1 MRFKLSHR
9 IIRTTSVMLL
19 VLTASMHIRLQAQTS
34 SRNYVMS
41 EQWLDSAGQHVVKT
55 VQYYDGLGRP
65 VQAAIGGVHPQ
76 GEYLHTL
83 TEYDVA
89 GRESREWLP
98 AVSVSG
104 LGYSDSTVLK
114 NKIRQTNGGY
124 PYSQTTYDALGRVTS
139 VTRPGSEWH
148 QNGMSVTK
156 EYITNGENDVRKFR
170 ILTTTSIAIYPDG
183 YHPAGTLTGERT
195 TDEDGVSLTVFHDLA
210 CRVLLERRGGGNDTY
225 FVYDTG
231 GRLRFML
238 QPKHEQTNSPG
249 FRFVYRYDDYGRV
262 ISKTYPGCDPTN
274 YRYDRSGRLCFE
286 RDARLKSRG
295 LCRFRL
301 YDPLG
306 RPVLTGTTTL
316 DGISLAGD
324 SYEGVTTLASSGGIC
339 GTGYAC
345 PAGLALTDVSVEE
358 AVYYDS
364 YSFLSLPLFSAATQ
378 PQEMGLQGTSE
389 GFTQSLVTGRAVTD
403 TKGQTLL
410 SAIYYDREGRVTDMR
425 ELRPGGWMTRTVT
438 SYTYTGQVAQATETL
453 YPPSGWSYGVRTSY
467 AYSTVTDKLSSKTLE
482 VTTNGNSS
490 FTEHY
495 RYDAL
500 GRCVCDSVHH
510 FKQTLRTYEQHGWL
524 TSSQTLRMNGAYTI
538 EHAQQLRYT
547 NGAHPCY
554 SGRISAVNTYT
565 GGAWKGFNL
574 EYDSLGRMV
583 NAEGTIR
590 EDMLAQGAAH
600 SESLEYDANGNITV
614 LSRYGTYGGEF
625 GQTDFLQMSYAGN
638 RLTGV
643 YDVVGQPVSAGTFGF
658 RNGTG
663 QNRYGYDKCGS
674 LLHDANR
681 GIALIDY
688 DDRGMPVRIQ
698 FTDGSV
704 TEHVY
709 ASDGRRLRMRHLT
722 AVEGLSVALKSR
734 HELTES
740 ETLSKDSVDYM
751 GNFQVIG
758 NRVRRFD
765 FADGY
770 ATYRQNVPAEVLD
783 FHFFV
788 RGHQGSVTAVIGRE
802 SAEQLTRYYPFGG
815 LMTQD
820 CMGEGVSADKYTG
833 KRLDRMHGLDWYDFG
848 ARQYDPV
855 YGRFAGIDPL
865 CEKYPHLSPYAYCG
879 NDPVNFVDP
888 TGCIFDLSQM
898 NDKEREKY
906 NNQVE
911 KQKENSRFFRTMY
924 SALEES
930 KDIYN
935 VSYGEVLSS
944 KGENIYGI
952 FVKNENGGGKII
964 YSNKYDD
971 IPDYGFIEEL
981 FHAYQHNYK
990 TGYEKG
996 VFNREYEAKLFTYIS
1011 ISEYSCAMFPLG
1023 DTGLAD
1029 KLILYQYGDFDNN
1042 IMLSPQWVKSSVFL
1056 SDYITTANNYARYNI
1071 EHNVGNDNY
1080 KKMTSVAPYGLQKV
1094 ILDTYTNIR

>member
-1 MRFKLSHR
+1 MKRGVFTHKL
-9 IIRTTSVMLL
+9 I
-19 VLTASMHIRLQAQTS
+19 
-34 SRNYVMS
+34 
-41 EQWLDSAGQHVVKT
+41 
-55 VQYYDGLGRP
+55 
-65 VQAAIGGVHPQ
+65 
-76 GEYLHTL
+76 
-83 TEYDVA
+83 
-89 GRESREWLP
+89 
-98 AVSVSG
+98 
-104 LGYSDSTVLK
+104 
-114 NKIRQTNGGY
+114 
-124 PYSQTTYDALGRVTS
+124 
-139 VTRPGSEWH
+139 
-148 QNGMSVTK
+148 
-156 EYITNGENDVRKFR
+156 
-170 ILTTTSIAIYPDG
+170 
-183 YHPAGTLTGERT
+183 
-195 TDEDGVSLTVFHDLA
+195 
-210 CRVLLERRGGGNDTY
+210 
-225 FVYDTG
+225 
-231 GRLRFML
+231 
-238 QPKHEQTNSPG
+238 
-249 FRFVYRYDDYGRV
+249 
-262 ISKTYPGCDPTN
+262 
-274 YRYDRSGRLCFE
+274 
-286 RDARLKSRG
+286 
-295 LCRFRL
+295 
-301 YDPLG
+301 
-306 RPVLTGTTTL
+306 
-316 DGISLAGD
+316 
-324 SYEGVTTLASSGGIC
+324 
-339 GTGYAC
+339 
-345 PAGLALTDVSVEE
+345 SVETE
-358 AVYYDS
+358 FMEYY
-364 YSFLSLPLFSAATQ
+364 
-378 PQEMGLQGTSE
+378 
-389 GFTQSLVTGRAVTD
+389 
-403 TKGQTLL
+403 
-410 SAIYYDREGRVTDMR
+410 
-425 ELRPGGWMTRTVT
+425 
-438 SYTYTGQVAQATETL
+438 
-453 YPPSGWSYGVRTSY
+453 
-467 AYSTVTDKLSSKTLE
+467 
-482 VTTNGNSS
+482 
-490 FTEHY
+490 
-495 RYDAL
+495 
-500 GRCVCDSVHH
+500 
-510 FKQTLRTYEQHGWL
+510 
-524 TSSQTLRMNGAYTI
+524 
-538 EHAQQLRYT
+538 
-547 NGAHPCY
+547 
-554 SGRISAVNTYT
+554 
-565 GGAWKGFNL
+565 
-574 EYDSLGRMV
+574 
-583 NAEGTIR
+583 
-590 EDMLAQGAAH
+590 
-600 SESLEYDANGNITV
+600 ANGNITV
-614 LSRYGTYGGEF
+614 LSRYGTYGGQF
-625 GQTDFLQMSYAGN
+625 GQTDYLQMSYASN

-643 YDVVGQPVSAGTFGF
+643 YDVVGHPVSAGTFGF

-722 AVEGLSVALKSR
+722 AVEGLSVAIKSR

-751 GNFQVIG
+751 GNFQVMG

-788 RGHQGSVTAVIGRE
+788 RDHQGSVTAVIGRE

-911 KQKENSRFFRTMY
+911 KQKENSRLFRTMY

>member
-1 MRFKLSHR
+1 
-9 IIRTTSVMLL
+9 MLL

-65 VQAAIGGVHPQ
+65 VQAAIGGVNPD

-114 NKIRQTNGGY
+114 NKIRQTNGGF
-124 PYSQTTYDALGRVTS
+124 PYNQTTYDALGRVTS
-139 VTRPGSEWH
+139 VTRPGQEWH
-148 QNGMSVTK
+148 QGGKSVTK
-156 EYITNGENDVRKFR
+156 AYITNGDNDVCKFC
-170 ILTTTSIAIYPDG
+170 IPTSTSISPYPDG
-183 YHPAGTLTGERT
+183 YQPAGTLTGERT
-195 TDEDGVSLTVFHDLA
+195 TDEDGVSLTVFRDLA
-210 CRVLLERRGGGNDTY
+210 GRVLLERRGDGNDTY

-238 QPKHEQTNSPG
+238 QPKHEQTRSAE

-262 ISKTYPGCDPTN
+262 ISKTYPGCNATS
-274 YRYDRSGRLCFE
+274 YRYDRSGHLCFE
-286 RDARLKSRG
+286 RDARLKDLG

-324 SYEGVTTLASSGGIC
+324 SYEGVTTLSSSSGIC

-364 YSFLSLPLFSAATQ
+364 YSFLSLPLFSTATQ

-500 GRCVCDSVHH
+500 GRCVYDSAFHY
-510 FKQTLRTYEQHGWL
+510 KQTLRTYDQHGWL
-524 TSSQTLRMNGAYTI
+524 TSSQTRRLNGNYAI
-538 EHAQQLRYT
+538 DHAQQLRYT

-554 SGRISAVNTYT
+554 SGRISAVNTYS
-565 GGAWKGFNL
+565 GGSWKGFNL

-583 NAEGTIR
+583 NAEGTTG
-590 EDMLAQGAAH
+590 ENMTPNGAAH
-600 SESLEYDANGNITV
+600 SESMEYDANGNITV

-625 GQTDFLQMSYAGN
+625 GQTDYLQMSYAGN

-663 QNRYGYDKCGS
+663 QNRYGYDKCGA

-722 AVEGLSVALKSR
+722 AVEGLSVALMS
-734 HELTES
+734 LNQAS
-740 ETLSKDSVDYM
+740 E
-751 GNFQVIG
+751 
-758 NRVRRFD
+758 
-765 FADGY
+765 
-770 ATYRQNVPAEVLD
+770 
-783 FHFFV
+783 
-788 RGHQGSVTAVIGRE
+788 
-802 SAEQLTRYYPFGG
+802 
-815 LMTQD
+815 
-820 CMGEGVSADKYTG
+820 
-833 KRLDRMHGLDWYDFG
+833 
-848 ARQYDPV
+848 
-855 YGRFAGIDPL
+855 
-865 CEKYPHLSPYAYCG
+865 
-879 NDPVNFVDP
+879 
-888 TGCIFDLSQM
+888 
-898 NDKEREKY
+898 
-906 NNQVE
+906 
-911 KQKENSRFFRTMY
+911 
-924 SALEES
+924 
-930 KDIYN
+930 
-935 VSYGEVLSS
+935 
-944 KGENIYGI
+944 
-952 FVKNENGGGKII
+952 
-964 YSNKYDD
+964 
-971 IPDYGFIEEL
+971 
-981 FHAYQHNYK
+981 
-990 TGYEKG
+990 
-996 VFNREYEAKLFTYIS
+996 
-1011 ISEYSCAMFPLG
+1011 
-1023 DTGLAD
+1023 
-1029 KLILYQYGDFDNN
+1029 
-1042 IMLSPQWVKSSVFL
+1042 
-1056 SDYITTANNYARYNI
+1056 
-1071 EHNVGNDNY
+1071 
-1080 KKMTSVAPYGLQKV
+1080 
-1094 ILDTYTNIR
+1094 